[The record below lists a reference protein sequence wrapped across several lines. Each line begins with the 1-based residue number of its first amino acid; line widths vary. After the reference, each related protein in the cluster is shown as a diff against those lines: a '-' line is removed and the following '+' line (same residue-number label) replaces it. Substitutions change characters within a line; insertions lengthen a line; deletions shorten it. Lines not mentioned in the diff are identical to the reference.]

1 MKMDKEQEKK
11 LHDAMIALF
20 LLMLKYSNK
29 INPLLSLF
37 KSNRD
42 TVKATV
48 NKIYAK
54 YTRENQLIMSSK
66 QINAELKK
74 LEPMLKQIGNDL
86 MVKEKDLLSSLLPMI
101 YGETYYRTYYEL
113 SKGMSVYVKK
123 FTDSIIGESINQKID
138 GKTAFDR
145 NKDNKTRFISKVNR
159 DVKDQL
165 KKGVS
170 IEKINKTIDK
180 NFDTGASFSH
190 RIIGNEIIRN
200 FGNAQ
205 REVYANAGILTVV
218 FSAVLDERTTPLCES
233 LDGII
238 YLLGDAP
245 EPPLHIWCRSMLLPI
260 ISNWNEKQN
269 DASWDTFKSTQ
280 DI

>member
-1 MKMDKEQEKK
+1 MQMDKEQEKK

-29 INPLLSLF
+29 INPLLGLF

-42 TVKATV
+42 TVKAAI
-48 NKIYAK
+48 NKIYAT
-54 YTRENQLIMSSK
+54 YTKDNQLIMSSK
-66 QINAELKK
+66 QINAEIKK
-74 LEPMLKQIGNDL
+74 LEPMLKKIGNDL

-113 SKGMSVYVKK
+113 SKGMSLDVKK
-123 FTDSIIGESINQKID
+123 LIDSIIGKSINQKIE

-145 NKDNKTRFISKVNR
+145 NKDNKIKFISKANR
-159 DVKDQL
+159 DMKDQL

-180 NFDTGASFSH
+180 NFNTGVSFSH
-190 RIIGNEIIRN
+190 RLIGNEIIRN

-205 REVYANAGILTVV
+205 REVFNTAIILTVL

-233 LDGII
+233 LDGNV
-238 YLLGDAP
+238 YPLGEAP

-260 ISNWNEKQN
+260 ITNWNDKQN
-269 DASWDTFKSTQ
+269 NESWDTFKERN